1 MIPAPSYKSIN
12 AMLNNDHIEI
22 GIHPIPGIPKEVKV
36 VCFLVFDQ
44 NYGTLSAKDLLSN
57 LDFIHHRSGNSMY
70 FFLCGVSQ
78 YGANDKKA
86 RSLGKLEG
94 VELYH
99 NAEATESFVKI
110 FKKEIA
116 GYDHQVGLDLI
127 LVDIRGD
134 VPNRKLDFNSAIYLN
149 LDTLV
154 ELDIIKN
161 PSVIMNSISKFS
173 KDGKL
178 STAASFRDEMKARA
192 GINWVK
198 EIILSM
204 FPGAVKKLTQTQAAL
219 GGPSKYTR

>member
-116 GYDHQVGLDLI
+116 GYDHQVGLAKRAHGVSLAMQAF
-127 LVDIRGD
+127 LRRVQTTR
-134 VPNRKLDFNSAIYLN
+134 RRRM
-149 LDTLV
+149 T
-154 ELDIIKN
+154 
-161 PSVIMNSISKFS
+161 SVWFV
-173 KDGKL
+173 
-178 STAASFRDEMKARA
+178 T
-192 GINWVK
+192 
-198 EIILSM
+198 
-204 FPGAVKKLTQTQAAL
+204 
-219 GGPSKYTR
+219 